1 MSAVKKINQMVDE
14 EDGVMSRMDT
24 TRNQIIALAY
34 FHRYGWIVTMLI
46 IIAIWPEHM
55 LRILAVGFIIF
66 SIWTLIGYR
75 RKWRHIC
82 CSYQNAYRQK
92 MTPHSVR
99 WHQIK
104 KNDVYV
110 VSLLFGLMGLL
121 LLVV

>member
-1 MSAVKKINQMVDE
+1 MFF
-14 EDGVMSRMDT
+14 MSRMGT
-24 TRNQIIALAY
+24 TRNNIIALAY
-34 FHRYGWIVTMLI
+34 FHRYGWMFTMLI

-55 LRILAVGFIIF
+55 LHILSAGCISF

-92 MTPHSVR
+92 MTPHAVR

-104 KNDVYV
+104 KRDVYV
-110 VSLLFGLMGLL
+110 VSLLFGFMGLL